1 MTNQLTGPQAI
12 KKRGLNSTLTSS
24 RLLKLVRETSDSITV
39 TKKNIRSDDIF
50 NVIIFELIQRVY
62 MYSSILY
69 IRLTY
74 QKHMSKKYNQLY
86 MNLCGRIKKQG

>member
-1 MTNQLTGPQAI
+1 MRKLVQRVHSP
-12 KKRGLNSTLTSS
+12 LTSS

-39 TKKNIRSDDIF
+39 TKKKIRADAII

-69 IRLTY
+69 MR
-74 QKHMSKKYNQLY
+74 
-86 MNLCGRIKKQG
+86 